1 MRLGILTSSYPRY
14 PGDGVGSF
22 VKSLAESLA
31 ALEHEVYV
39 LAPYDPAVRPDAPS
53 AERRPRVQRFRYVWP
68 DRLALVGHARSLEA
82 DVRLKPAAFG
92 LIPFWGLAAG
102 VQLARIVSRHRIDVI
117 YAQWIL
123 PSGLVGAAVSR
134 LTGRPLVIH
143 LHGSDVYVAASNPL
157 FRSLARWSFARAAG
171 VIACSQDLRRRAV
184 DIGLQADKSHVIPY
198 GVDTARYRPGT
209 VDNEL
214 RANLGVPTGAPLVMA
229 MGRLVYKKGFEY
241 LIRAAPEVVAGSP
254 DVRFLIAGDG
264 DLAEPLVALA
274 KDLGVSDHI
283 LFPGHLPWQ
292 EGHRYLRLAD
302 ILVVPSVI
310 DARGNVDGLPNV
322 LLEAMAAG
330 CALVASDVAGIPDVI
345 RDGENGLLV
354 PEKDPGALAAAIKRL
369 LHSPDLRRA
378 VGSAARQTASTEL
391 DWSRTA
397 ERVASVLQA
406 AVSEN

>member
-1 MRLGILTSSYPRY
+1 MNIAVLTSSYPRY

-22 VKSLAESLA
+22 VKSLVESLV
-31 ALEHEVYV
+31 ALDHEVYV

-53 AERRPRVQRFRYVWP
+53 AERGPRLQRFRYVWP

-92 LIPFWGLAAG
+92 LIPFWSLAAG
-102 VQLARIVSRHRIDVI
+102 AHLARTVRRHPIDVI

-123 PSGLVGAAVSR
+123 PSGLVGAAVAQ

-143 LHGSDVYVAASNPL
+143 LHGSDVFVAAGNPL

-184 DIGLQADKSHVIPY
+184 DIGLQPDKSHVVPY

-209 VDNEL
+209 VDDQL
-214 RANLGVPTGAPLVMA
+214 RTGLGVPAGAPLVMA
-229 MGRLVYKKGFEY
+229 MGRLVHKKGFEF
-241 LIRAAPEVVAGSP
+241 LIRAAPEVATAFP
-254 DVRFLIAGDG
+254 NVRFLIAGDG

-274 KDLGVSDHI
+274 NDLGVGDHF

-292 EGHRYLRLAD
+292 EGHRYLQLAD
-302 ILVVPSVI
+302 ILVVPSVV

-322 LLEAMAAG
+322 LLEAMATG
-330 CALVASDVAGIPDVI
+330 CPLVASHVAGIPDVI

-354 PEKDPGALAAAIKRL
+354 PEKDPGALAAAITQL
-369 LHSPDLRRA
+369 LRSPDLRRA
-378 VGSAARQTASTEL
+378 VGSAARRTASTEL

-397 ERVASVLQA
+397 LRVAAVLQA
-406 AVSEN
+406 AAREN